1 VSSAP
6 YISSQDLGTIWPAFA
21 IAIASLVALLAD
33 LFLPSG
39 RARRG
44 IAVAIGILGLIAG
57 GILTAQQYGH
67 AYIAFNGAYSVGG
80 FSVVFSEI
88 AILAAILTLALG
100 LGIGRD
106 DQVAGTT
113 ALLLWST
120 VGAILMAG
128 ANNLMMVFLGLELLS
143 LGLYCLCGISTR
155 RTAREAAMKYLILS
169 SMASGFLLYGMA
181 LIFGADGSVQFA
193 DLAVAP
199 VNALLLLGA
208 GLFLV
213 GIAFKLSLVPFHV
226 WTPDVYEGAPLAVTA
241 YMSVVTKAGTLAVL
255 ARFAYAALP
264 PQSATEILIP
274 IWAIAALSMIVG
286 NLAALAQTDMKRL
299 LAYSGVAQV
308 GYIVAAFAGQ
318 SALGLRY
325 AIFYLAAYTFM
336 NLGAFAVVA
345 ILSSPST
352 NSGQATTNSGQA
364 ATDSGPADGFI
375 NIGQLAG
382 LAQRRPWLAGAL
394 TFFLIGLAGLPPTA
408 GFTGKVLIL
417 ASTVGAGYAWLAGV
431 LILGTA
437 ISAYV
442 YFKIIRIMFVRIDE
456 AHVKQLTVVHNP
468 LPWIS
473 VAVCALAVFALG
485 ILPITPSD
493 VLPLVK

>member
-1 VSSAP
+1 MSSAP
-6 YISSQDLGTIWPAFA
+6 YVSSQDLGTVWPVFA
-21 IAIASLVALLAD
+21 IAIASLLTLFVD
-33 LFLPSG
+33 LFAPAG

-44 IAVAIGILGLIAG
+44 IAVAIGILGLLAG

-67 AYIAFNGAYSVGG
+67 AFIAFSGAYSVGG

-88 AILAAILTLALG
+88 AILGAILTLALG

-143 LGLYCLCGISTR
+143 LGLYCLCGISAR
-155 RTAREAAMKYLILS
+155 SSAREAAMKYLILS

-181 LIFGADGSVQFA
+181 LIFGADGSVQFS
-193 DLAVAP
+193 DLTVAP
-199 VNALLLLGA
+199 VNAMLLLGA

-241 YMSVVTKAGTLAVL
+241 YMSVVTKAGALAVF

-264 PQSATEILIP
+264 AQSANEILIP
-274 IWAIAALSMIVG
+274 IWVLAALSMLVG
-286 NLAALAQTDMKRL
+286 NLAALAQTDLKRL
-299 LAYSGVAQV
+299 LAYSGIAQV
-308 GYIVAAFAGQ
+308 GYIVVAFAGQ

-345 ILSSPST
+345 ILSSPAT
-352 NSGQATTNSGQA
+352 GSGQAG
-364 ATDSGPADGFI
+364 DGI
-375 NIGQLAG
+375 ISIGQLAG
-382 LAQRRPWLAGAL
+382 LAQRRPWLAFAL

-408 GFTGKVLIL
+408 GFTAKVLIL
-417 ASTVGAGYAWLAGV
+417 ASSVGAGYAWLAGV
-431 LILGTA
+431 LIVGTA

-442 YFKIIRIMFVRIDE
+442 YFKIIRIMFVRVDE
-456 AHVKQLTVVHNP
+456 AHVKPLAIVRNP

-473 VAVCALAVFALG
+473 VALCALAVFALG
-485 ILPITPSD
+485 ILPIVPSD